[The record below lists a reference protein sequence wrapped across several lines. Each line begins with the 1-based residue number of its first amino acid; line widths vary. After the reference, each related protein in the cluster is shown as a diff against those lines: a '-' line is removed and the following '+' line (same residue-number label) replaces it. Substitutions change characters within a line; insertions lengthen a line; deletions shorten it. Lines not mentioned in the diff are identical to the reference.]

1 LASLPRGRGTLGE
14 VCNWVA
20 GEWEW
25 FRLNIDAGWQ
35 NSIRHNLSLNKAFL
49 KVPRIPEDD
58 PESKGSVWIIDPQE
72 GPLFEE
78 KQKRDAAKSEGKVK
92 NAEMKRERERQK
104 AEERAKKQREMVQET
119 VKPVQPTMMQAQGQS
134 IARAMAAGPRPI
146 QRPMAAQ
153 TQSKPALNPKAKVTV
168 SLQAITPALR
178 AKSVIATT
186 DSQGNPL
193 PFVCDGSSLVLDTQT
208 FGHLTT
214 EIIDKLTLLGAAGA
228 VDVLSAWVINKSK
241 QQLAKQAQNKASPA
255 PAPKLPGSVNRPVN
269 GVAAKPAVQP
279 PKVAPKPAA
288 PITTTSTTT
297 KPAAATS
304 SKPLPGPAPPG
315 ASLTKVIGMIAE
327 VANAKGDVNIVG
339 PNASA
344 LLRYIRV
351 VGVDIDLRVAERIW
365 ATGVVPPLPPK
376 KVAQPGAKPGTAKLN
391 GTSPRPPA
399 PVPAPAAAS
408 AATTAQA
415 KTPAP
420 APGASAPA
428 STSATPA
435 PPAVKPDAGVKRK
448 LEEGAPGGGPTIGGV
463 EQDAKKPK
471 LEASSA

>member
-1 LASLPRGRGTLGE
+1 
-14 VCNWVA
+14 
-20 GEWEW
+20 
-25 FRLNIDAGWQ
+25 
-35 NSIRHNLSLNKAFL
+35 
-49 KVPRIPEDD
+49 
-58 PESKGSVWIIDPQE
+58 
-72 GPLFEE
+72 
-78 KQKRDAAKSEGKVK
+78 
-92 NAEMKRERERQK
+92 
-104 AEERAKKQREMVQET
+104 
-119 VKPVQPTMMQAQGQS
+119 MMQAQGQS

-408 AATTAQA
+408 AASTAQA